1 MTPEA
6 PIQPAQ
12 ARREPTDGIV
22 SRGWLAA
29 NSTFTR
35 KDDRPVGRALAASM
49 VLHGVGLAVVLLLM
63 SMVPER
69 VSEPAPLEK
78 YDLVFV
84 QTTGPGGG
92 GGGGGNRQP
101 DPPRTLE
108 MKAEAPK
115 PTVVEPVKADF
126 PPPPP
131 APVAPV
137 QTAAAVQFSAGAING
152 LADAPALGADS
163 GGGGGTGVG
172 TGSGPGTGPGVG
184 PGLGGGVGDGPY
196 GPGSGAQPP
205 TLLRGVDPKY
215 TTEAMRAKLQG
226 IVVLEA
232 LVSASGAVQDVR
244 VTKSLDAVFGL
255 DQEAIRTARQWLF
268 RPARF
273 QGKPVAYLVE
283 IQMTFNLR

>member
-1 MTPEA
+1 MTPEN
-6 PIQPAQ
+6 
-12 ARREPTDGIV
+12 G
-22 SRGWLAA
+22 GWLSA
-29 NSTFTR
+29 NSTLFHKPAR
-35 KDDRPVGRALAASM
+35 KVGRAFAVSM
-49 VLHGVGLAVVLLLM
+49 ALHGVGLALVLLLM
-63 SMVPER
+63 SLVPER
-69 VSEPAPLEK
+69 VFEPVPEQK

-84 QTTGPGGG
+84 RTAGLGGG
-92 GGGGGNRQP
+92 GGGGGNNLP
-101 DPPRTLE
+101 DPPRRLE
-108 MKAEAPK
+108 MKAEVPK
-115 PTVVEPVKADF
+115 SAVVEPVKVQ
-126 PPPPP
+126 PVIPPP

-137 QTAAAVQFSAGAING
+137 QTAAAVQFSGGAING
-152 LADAPALGADS
+152 LADAPALGAGS
-163 GGGGGTGVG
+163 GGGGGTGA
-172 TGSGPGTGPGVG
+172 GSGAGPGTGPGVG
-184 PGLGGGVGDGPY
+184 SGLGGVVGDGTY

-226 IVVLEA
+226 VVVLEA

-244 VTKSLDAVFGL
+244 VTKSLDAIHGL

>member
-1 MTPEA
+1 MTP
-6 PIQPAQ
+6 QPPPEP
-12 ARREPTDGIV
+12 ARPGIV
-22 SRGWLAA
+22 SSGWLAA
-29 NSTFTR
+29 DSVFAR
-35 KDDRPVGRALAASM
+35 KDDRPVGRALAASLL
-49 VLHGVGLAVVLLLM
+49 LHGAGAALIVLLM
-63 SMVPER
+63 SMVPDR
-69 VSEPAPLEK
+69 VFEPVLEEK

-84 QTTGPGGG
+84 RAVGVGGG
-92 GGGGGNRQP
+92 GGGGGNNSP
-101 DPPRTLE
+101 EPPRKLE

-115 PTVVEPVKADF
+115 PAVVEPVTVEV

-137 QTAAAVQFSAGAING
+137 QTAAAIDFNAGAVTG
-152 LADAPALGADS
+152 LSAAPTPGPGS
-163 GGGGGTGVG
+163 GGGGDKGAG

-184 PGLGGGVGDGPY
+184 PGLGGGVGDGPM

-215 TTEAMRAKLQG
+215 TTQAMRAKLQG
-226 IVVLEA
+226 VVVLEA

-244 VTKSLDAVFGL
+244 VTKSLDAVHGL
-255 DQEAIRTARQWLF
+255 DQEAMRTARQWLF

-273 QGKPVAYLVE
+273 QGKPVAYVVE

>member
-1 MTPEA
+1 MTPK
-6 PIQPAQ
+6 P
-12 ARREPTDGIV
+12 GIV
-22 SRGWLAA
+22 SSGWLAA

-35 KDDRPVGRALAASM
+35 KDDRPVGRAFMVSM
-49 VLHGVGLAVVLLLM
+49 LLHGVGLAVVVLLM

-69 VSEPAPLEK
+69 VFEPAPPEK

-84 QTTGPGGG
+84 RTVAPGGG
-92 GGGGGNRQP
+92 GGGGGNRLP
-101 DPPRTLE
+101 DPPRKLE
-108 MKAEAPK
+108 MKAEVPK
-115 PTVVEPVKADF
+115 PTVVEPVKVDE

-137 QTAAAVQFSAGAING
+137 QTAAAIQFNAGAVTG
-152 LADAPALGADS
+152 LADAPALGAGS
-163 GGGGGTGVG
+163 GGGGDKGTD

-184 PGLGGGVGDGPY
+184 PGTGGGVGDGPM

-226 IVVLEA
+226 VVVLEA

-244 VTKSLDAVFGL
+244 VTKSLDAVHGL
-255 DQEAIRTARQWLF
+255 DQEAMRTARQWLF

>member
-1 MTPEA
+1 MTPEN
-6 PIQPAQ
+6 
-12 ARREPTDGIV
+12 G
-22 SRGWLAA
+22 GWLSA
-29 NSTFTR
+29 NPTLFHKPAR
-35 KDDRPVGRALAASM
+35 KAGRAFVVSM
-49 VLHGVGLAVVLLLM
+49 LLHGAGLALVVLLM

-69 VSEPAPLEK
+69 VFEPVPEQK

-84 QTTGPGGG
+84 RTVGPGGG
-92 GGGGGNRQP
+92 GGGGGNNLP
-101 DPPRTLE
+101 DPPRKLE

-115 PTVVEPVKADF
+115 PAVVEPIKVDV

-131 APVAPV
+131 TPVAPV
-137 QTAAAVQFSAGAING
+137 QTAAAVQFNAGAING
-152 LADAPALGADS
+152 LADAPAPGAGS
-163 GGGGGTGVG
+163 GGGGDKGVG

-184 PGLGGGVGDGPY
+184 PGLGGGVGDGLM
-196 GPGSGAQPP
+196 GPGSGAEPP
-205 TLLRGVDPKY
+205 TLLRGLDPKY

-226 IVVLEA
+226 VVVLEA
-232 LVSASGAVQDVR
+232 LVSASGAVKDVR
-244 VTKSLDAVFGL
+244 VKKSLDAVHGL